1 MGERTLNRHYCMN
14 SRGLDSCSTGWI
26 LGIAMCLGFKRAMCV
41 ICVAMA
47 WIMATASVS
56 WSLELPAQP
65 FSNLGSEEF
74 RKRESAQAE
83 LLAWSRERPEVAKD
97 ELFRQSRVADNPE
110 VRERC
115 LAVLRELVNDEYSKE
130 GEGYL
135 GIQMQQAN
143 EIVKIPGDAK
153 PRMAIRVIQVMP
165 ESAAELAGLQVNDL
179 IVGLGDDKWHE
190 GLAYDLLRERIRQL
204 RPETRVMLK
213 VLRNGR
219 MMEIAVKLGRRPLQA
234 DMMFFDPR
242 QVDLG
247 AAERAAKDSYFRRW
261 LERRK
266 LPK

>member
-1 MGERTLNRHYCMN
+1 M
-14 SRGLDSCSTGWI
+14 I
-26 LGIAMCLGFKRAMCV
+26 P
-41 ICVAMA
+41 VAMT
-47 WIMATASVS
+47 WVLATAVHS
-56 WSLELPAQP
+56 WSIELPAQP
-65 FSNLGSEEF
+65 FFNLGSEEF

-83 LLAWSRERPEVAKD
+83 LLAWSREHPEEAKD
-97 ELFRQSRVADNPE
+97 ELFRQSRVADDPE

-115 LAVLRELVNDEYSKE
+115 LGVLRELVNDEYLRE

-143 EIVKIPGDAK
+143 EIVNIPGEPK

-179 IVGLGDDKWHE
+179 IAGLGDDKWHE
-190 GLAYDLLRERIRQL
+190 GPAYDLLRERIRQFK
-204 RPETRVMLK
+204 PDTRVTLK
-213 VLRNGR
+213 VLRNGG
-219 MMEIAVKLGRRPLQA
+219 MMEIEVKLGRRPLQA

-242 QVDLG
+242 QVDPE
-247 AAERAAKDSYFRRW
+247 AAERAAKDAYFRRW